1 MTTVRRPRRKKTSPL
16 FFELAGIEEDI
27 WWKSLLLEIADGF
40 FPHNVSYS
48 TSTLFFRNRLGKY
61 NNLILDPNF
70 SKTEILTQ
78 LKEFFKNVVGIIPD
92 QDLTDLYSK
101 NEIIEVTY
109 ALIKKKDLIR
119 DILVWKFLKTLE
131 LTKEEFKNLK
141 REIFWGFIMDRWT
154 PKTFV
159 IENNEIIEFCPDEVK
174 AVKNTRVQKKNKD
187 SSSRVL
193 KTVKMKMRT
202 FDE

>member
-1 MTTVRRPRRKKTSPL
+1 MLDRDL
-16 FFELAGIEEDI
+16 GELYGVPTFRLNEQV
-27 WWKSLLLEIADGF
+27 KRNMKR
-40 FPHNVSYS
+40 FPMDFMY
-48 TSTLFFRNRLGKY
+48 
-61 NNLILDPNF
+61 
-70 SKTEILTQ
+70 Q
-78 LKEFFKNVVGIIPD
+78 
-92 QDLTDLYSK
+92 
-101 NEIIEVTY
+101 
-109 ALIKKKDLIR
+109 
-119 DILVWKFLKTLE
+119 